1 MKYKEALAKHNLTPE
16 TVSKGIRDRIA
27 ELNESVELENEIRQN
42 LEDKAY
48 EDGDIKEAEK
58 QLKNLQKLNAAEDE
72 KLYKAIDGYLDKVE
86 RARKMGGNTKKEPTA
101 VKEQPKPVEAAP
113 VVEQAAPAPVAEP
126 VNTPVA
132 VKVEEQPIEVVA
144 EEIKEEP
151 KKKKSGGGL
160 LLLLGIGAA
169 ILTFGLV
176 SVNNRD

>member
-1 MKYKEALAKHNLTPE
+1 
-16 TVSKGIRDRIA
+16 
-27 ELNESVELENEIRQN
+27 
-42 LEDKAY
+42 
-48 EDGDIKEAEK
+48 
-58 QLKNLQKLNAAEDE
+58 
-72 KLYKAIDGYLDKVE
+72 
-86 RARKMGGNTKKEPTA
+86 MGGNTKKEPTA

>member
-1 MKYKEALAKHNLTPE
+1 MKYKEALTKHNLTPE
-16 TVSKGIRDRIA
+16 TVSKTIRDRIT
-27 ELNESVELENEIRQN
+27 ELNESIELENEIREGLKN
-42 LEDKAY
+42 NEY
-48 EDGDIKEAEK
+48 EPADVKEAEK

-72 KLYKAIDGYLDKVE
+72 KLYKAIDGYLAKVE
-86 RARKMGGNTKKEPTA
+86 RARTMGGNMKKQPA
-101 VKEQPKPVEAAP
+101 VVKEQPKPVEAAP
-113 VVEQAAPAPVAEP
+113 VLEEAPAAPVAEP

>member
-1 MKYKEALAKHNLTPE
+1 MKYKEALTKHNLTPE

-27 ELNESVELENEIRQN
+27 ELNESIELENEIRQN

-48 EDGDIKEAEK
+48 EEGDIKEAEK

-72 KLYKAIDGYLDKVE
+72 KLYKAIDGYLAKVE
-86 RARKMGGNTKKEPTA
+86 RARTMGGNMKKQPA
-101 VKEQPKPVEAAP
+101 VVKEQPKPVEAAP
-113 VVEQAAPAPVAEP
+113 APVAEP
-126 VNTPVA
+126 VSTPVA

-151 KKKKSGGGL
+151 KKEKNRGGL

-169 ILTFGLV
+169 ILTFGLA